1 MGWSPTEPL
10 LLVENLGSN
19 LWREPFRKWWCPCND
34 HFRAERTTPS
44 PMLGRICC
52 IQQMDWWFQLDP
64 NWIPIDDGFNQA
76 VPLWPWQWSISN
88 FNGFS
93 KQDQAS
99 TNWQMLN
106 YVVCD
111 CKGVHNQ
118 IFRNHFWKVGASS
131 TGSMS
136 HLRIW
141 CYYQS
146 KSAVHVYSLYGSTW
160 LTPKVD
166 ALEEKIDQ
174 ICFPFNALLGGLLP
188 VISGYISA

>member
-1 MGWSPTEPL
+1 
-10 LLVENLGSN
+10 
-19 LWREPFRKWWCPCND
+19 
-34 HFRAERTTPS
+34 
-44 PMLGRICC
+44 MLGRVCC
-52 IQQMDWWFQLDP
+52 IQQMDWWSQLDP
-64 NWIPIDDGFNQA
+64 NWLVMGWINQPI
-76 VPLWPWQWSISN
+76 PLWPSWQWSISN

-93 KQDQAS
+93 SRIKHLQIGRCFI
-99 TNWQMLN
+99 
-106 YVVCD
+106 VCD

-118 IFRNHFWKVGASS
+118 IFRNHFWKFGASS
-131 TGSMS
+131 MGSVS

-141 CYYQS
+141 CYYQM
-146 KSAVHVYSLYGSTW
+146 KSAIHVYSLYGSKW